1 MPSLYIIDTN
11 VLVAGLISSNPAS
24 PPVRILDAMLDGE
37 IIYVL
42 SPDLL
47 AEYRAVLLRPRISKI
62 HRLAV
67 DEVDVLLTEIAGNA
81 VWKEPDVRS
90 NSRAPD
96 TGDDHIWELLDLE
109 PPATLITGDR
119 LLLENPPVVRTLITP
134 ARYFLKG

>member
-24 PPVRILDAMLDGE
+24 PQVRILDAMLNGE

-47 AEYRAVLLRPRISKI
+47 AEYRAVVLRPRISKI

-67 DEVDVLLTEIAGNA
+67 DEVEVLLTEIAGNA
-81 VWKEPDVRS
+81 VWREPDLES
-90 NSRAPD
+90 NLRAPD
-96 TGDDHIWELLDLE
+96 PGDDHLWHLLDLE
-109 PPATLITGDR
+109 PPAILITGDR
-119 LLLENPPVVRTLITP
+119 LLLTNPPVGRSLITP
-134 ARYFLKG
+134 AGYFLKS

>member
-24 PPVRILDAMLDGE
+24 PPVRILDAMLNGE

-67 DEVDVLLTEIAGNA
+67 DEVEVLLTEIAGNA
-81 VWKEPDVRS
+81 VWREPDLES
-90 NSRAPD
+90 KLWAPD
-96 TGDDHIWELLDLE
+96 PGDDHLWHLLDLE
-109 PPATLITGDR
+109 PPAILITGDR
-119 LLLENPPVVRTLITP
+119 LLLTNPPVGRSLITP
-134 ARYFLKG
+134 AGYFLKS

>member
-24 PPVRILDAMLDGE
+24 PPVRILDAMLNGE

-47 AEYRAVLLRPRISKI
+47 AEYRAVLLRQRISKI

-67 DEVDVLLTEIAGNA
+67 DEVEVLLTEIAGNA
-81 VWKEPDVRS
+81 VWREPDLES
-90 NSRAPD
+90 NLRAPD
-96 TGDDHIWELLDLE
+96 PGDDHLWHLLDLE
-109 PPATLITGDR
+109 PPAILITGDR
-119 LLLENPPVVRTLITP
+119 LLLTNPPVGRSLITP
-134 ARYFLKG
+134 AGYFLKS